1 MKWQG
6 WHLGFWLILKTNTGK
21 QHDQT
26 HGELLCTIW
35 WHSTSILTLNFVE
48 QNFHWWKVD
57 SAQLAWIPV
66 IRPLFSFQSSNMTGD
81 SRLFPKCSKYIDLL
95 MGCFFQHAEQWR
107 WLQKLIQIIAVTTG
121 WYYLAGAFAKHDS
134 QSSSLFP
141 KFLGAKIYQSV
152 TAAQHPTLPVW
163 SHVPLFSAYHQ
174 YFYDHPEC
182 TPPKTNMTME
192 KTWLT
197 TTIWKMYLL
206 SKMVAVNFPLP
217 CLFTGGQLLKITML
231 RSFPQPPSQRGP
243 PPHPGRPPRARRCES
258 GHPQGAREGFLGRVS
273 RERTADWKILL
284 RCSSMKTCEKKTYP
298 HLKLNSKSWKVTFSK
313 KERIAF
319 QLSFL
324 KGRC

>member
-6 WHLGFWLILKTNTGK
+6 WHLGFWLILKTNTWK

-95 MGCFFQHAEQWR
+95 MGFFFQHAEQWR

-141 KFLGAKIYQSV
+141 KFWGQNISKRDCGPAPNV
-152 TAAQHPTLPVW
+152 TSL
-163 SHVPLFSAYHQ
+163 
-174 YFYDHPEC
+174 
-182 TPPKTNMTME
+182 
-192 KTWLT
+192 
-197 TTIWKMYLL
+197 
-206 SKMVAVNFPLP
+206 
-217 CLFTGGQLLKITML
+217 IT
-231 RSFPQPPSQRGP
+231 
-243 PPHPGRPPRARRCES
+243 
-258 GHPQGAREGFLGRVS
+258 
-273 RERTADWKILL
+273 
-284 RCSSMKTCEKKTYP
+284 CSSIFSLPPVLLWSSWMYTPENKHDNGKNMVNNY
-298 HLKLNSKSWKVTFSK
+298 HLKDVSPIKNGGSEFS
-313 KERIAF
+313 IAMF
-319 QLSFL
+319 VHW
-324 KGRC
+324 RTTAENHHA